1 MLISTQTTLAL
12 RCPSC
17 GKMDFYVLSRFAC
30 TGGANSKVICEC
42 GSCLLSYCQKGRD
55 VFRLQ
60 VECLICETKHVYAYK
75 TGELW
80 NGSLITIKCE
90 NTGVEIGYL
99 GSKELVVNSARKA
112 ERSLG
117 EMADE
122 LGYDKY
128 FINTDIMYQV
138 LDILRKMAE
147 DGRMSCSCGGS
158 HLEVEVYPDRVELNC
173 PACNAVGI
181 VFAETVK
188 DLQWVHSMDGVDL
201 EAHTYRYLD
210 QKRAKKQTPINKK

>member
-17 GKMDFYVLSRFAC
+17 GKMDLYALSRFAC
-30 TGGANSKVICEC
+30 AGGANSKVMCEC
-42 GSCLLSYCQKGRD
+42 GTCLLSYCQKGRN
-55 VFRLQ
+55 VVRLQ
-60 VECLICETKHVYAYK
+60 VECLMCETKHVYSYK
-75 TGELW
+75 NGELW
-80 NGSLITIKCE
+80 NGSVITIKCE
-90 NTGVEIGYL
+90 NTGMEIGFL
-99 GSKELVVNSARKA
+99 GPKDLVMMSVRQAD
-112 ERSLG
+112 RSLR

-138 LDILRKMAE
+138 LEILRKMAG
-147 DGRMSCSCGGS
+147 DGRMSCGCGGS
-158 HLEVEVYPDRVELNC
+158 QLEVEVYPDRVELSC
-173 PACNAVGI
+173 SACDAVGI

-188 DLQWVHSMDGVDL
+188 DLQWVHTMESVQL

-210 QKRAKKQTPINKK
+210 QKRNKKQTPINKK